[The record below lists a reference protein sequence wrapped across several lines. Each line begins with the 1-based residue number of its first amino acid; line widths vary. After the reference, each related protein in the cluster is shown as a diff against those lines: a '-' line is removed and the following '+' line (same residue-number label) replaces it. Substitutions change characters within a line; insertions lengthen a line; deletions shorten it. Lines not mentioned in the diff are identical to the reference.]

1 MCSNENHIIII
12 RQMHISAVIVMF
24 FDRDDPMHKLY
35 IGHCLLNSKYK
46 TLSFKWYYDETRA
59 QYLLYAT

>member
-1 MCSNENHIIII
+1 
-12 RQMHISAVIVMF
+12 MF